1 MFLGLDVSVT
11 AEGAHVK
18 SSFFGDADASL
29 LLAVK
34 LDGLDFVGVWA
45 GDVYAQAASSAA
57 GSMPPSM
64 A

>member
-1 MFLGLDVSVT
+1 ME
-11 AEGAHVK
+11 A
-18 SSFFGDADASL
+18 SFFGDADAGL
-29 LLAVK
+29 FFALK
-34 LDGLDFVGVWA
+34 FDGFDFVGVWA